1 LVVNPLA
8 SFEVAIAALKVNALR
23 SFLAML
29 GVIIGVASVIVMVSV
44 ASGAGEAIE
53 ARIKSLGTN
62 VLVIFPGSFTS
73 GGRRAGEGTAL
84 ALSEGDLA
92 AIRAAVPTI
101 VAAAGMVTG
110 SAPIVFGNSNWT
122 TQVNGVNADYLDVRD
137 WPLADGRSFTDAE
150 LRSGAKVVIL
160 GATTQRELFG
170 NTPAIGEQVRI
181 KNVPFTV
188 IGTLA
193 VKGQTGFGTDQDD
206 TALVPV
212 STARRRLFGAEQTV
226 PDNLRSIMVEVASA
240 DEMSDAQEEIENLL
254 RQRRHVRPGMPD
266 DFQVRNMAEFIRA
279 RSETQSIL
287 SVLLGATAAISL
299 VVGGIGI
306 MNIML
311 VSVTERTKEIGLRMA
326 VGARRRDILSQFLI
340 EAVTLCV
347 TGGVIGLLIGSSA
360 AIAMSVWGNWP
371 IALKPSLVLIALV
384 SAGLVGVF
392 FGYYPARRASLMNPI
407 DALRYE

>member
-1 LVVNPLA
+1 
-8 SFEVAIAALKVNALR
+8 
-23 SFLAML
+23 ML

-53 ARIKSLGTN
+53 ARIKALGTN
-62 VLVIFPGSFTS
+62 VLVIMPGSFTS

-92 AIRAAVPTI
+92 AIRSKVPS
-101 VAAAGMVTG
+101 VAGAAGMVSG
-110 SAPIVFGNSNWT
+110 SAPLVVGNANWT
-122 TQVNGVNADYLDVRD
+122 TSVNGVNDDFLEVRD

-160 GATTQRELFG
+160 GATTRRELFG
-170 NTPAIGEQVRI
+170 VGPGPRRAGAHQERALHRDRHAVPPRASRASAPIRTTPRSCRCR
-181 KNVPFTV
+181 PR
-188 IGTLA
+188 
-193 VKGQTGFGTDQDD
+193 
-206 TALVPV
+206 
-212 STARRRLFGAEQTV
+212 RRRLFGAEQTV

-240 DEMSDAQEEIENLL
+240 EAMGDAQEEIEKLL
-254 RQRRHVRPGMPD
+254 RERRRVRPGTPD
-266 DFQVRNMAEFIRA
+266 DFQVRNMAEFIRT

-299 VVGGIGI
+299 IVGGIGI

-347 TGGVIGLLIGSSA
+347 TGGLIGLA
-360 AIAMSVWGNWP
+360 DRRQ
-371 IALKPSLVLIALV
+371 
-384 SAGLVGVF
+384 
-392 FGYYPARRASLMNPI
+392 RRASLCQSGAIGRSRSRPGSC
-407 DALRYE
+407 

>member
-1 LVVNPLA
+1 MNPLV
-8 SFEVAIAALKVNALR
+8 SFKVAVDALKMHALR
-23 SFLAML
+23 TFLAML

-53 ARIKSLGTN
+53 ARIRALGTN
-62 VLVIFPGSFTS
+62 VLVVMPGSFTS

-84 ALSEGDLA
+84 ALSENDLA
-92 AIRAAVPTI
+92 AIRASVPT
-101 VAAAGMVTG
+101 VVGAAGMVSG
-110 SAPIVFGNSNWT
+110 SAPIVVGNSNWT
-122 TQVNGVNADYLDVRD
+122 TSVTGVNADYLDVRD
-137 WPLADGRSFTDAE
+137 WPLADGRSFTEAE

-160 GATTQRELFG
+160 GATTARELFG
-170 NTPAIGEQVRI
+170 NAPALGEQVRI
-181 KNVPFTV
+181 KNVPFTI
-188 IGTLA
+188 IGTLTE
-193 VKGQTGFGTDQDD
+193 KGQSGFGTDQDD
-206 TALVPV
+206 TALVPL

-226 PDNLRSIMVEVASA
+226 PDNLRTIMVEVASA
-240 DEMSDAQEEIENLL
+240 EAMNDTQEEIENLL
-254 RQRRHVRPGMPD
+254 RQRRHVRPGTPD

-347 TGGVIGLLIGSSA
+347 TGGLIGLLIGGSA
-360 AIAMSVWGNWP
+360 AISMSIWGNWP
-371 IALKPSLVLIALV
+371 IALKPGLVVIALL

>member
-1 LVVNPLA
+1 MNPLA
-8 SFEVAIAALKVNALR
+8 SFKVALAALKVNALR

-53 ARIKSLGTN
+53 ARIKALGTN
-62 VLVIFPGSFTS
+62 VLVVMPGSFTS

-84 ALSEGDLA
+84 ALSEADLA
-92 AIRAAVPTI
+92 AIRANVPT
-101 VAAAGMVTG
+101 VVGAAGMVSG
-110 SAPIVFGNSNWT
+110 SAPIVVGNSNWT
-122 TQVNGVNADYLDVRD
+122 TSVTGVNADYLDVRD
-137 WPLADGRSFTDAE
+137 WPIAEGRTFTDAE

-160 GATTQRELFG
+160 GATTERELFG
-170 NTPAIGEQVRI
+170 SAPATGEQVRI
-181 KNVPFTV
+181 KNEPFTV
-188 IGTLA
+188 IGTLT
-193 VKGQTGFGTDQDD
+193 VKGQSGFGTDQDD
-206 TALVPV
+206 MALVPLA
-212 STARRRLFGAEQTV
+212 TARRRLFGAEQTV
-226 PDNLRSIMVEVASA
+226 PDNLRTIMVEVASA
-240 DEMSDAQEEIENLL
+240 EAMNDAQDEIENLL
-254 RQRRHVRPGMPD
+254 RQRRHVRPGTPD

-347 TGGVIGLLIGSSA
+347 TGGLIGLLIGGSA
-360 AIAMSVWGNWP
+360 AIAMSIWGNWP
-371 IALKPSLVLIALV
+371 IALKPGLVVIALL

>member
-1 LVVNPLA
+1 MNPLV
-8 SFEVAIAALKVNALR
+8 SFKVAVDALKMHALR
-23 SFLAML
+23 TFLAML

-53 ARIKSLGTN
+53 ARIRALGTN

-84 ALSEGDLA
+84 ALSENDLA
-92 AIRAAVPTI
+92 AIRASVPT
-101 VAAAGMVTG
+101 VVGAAGMVSG
-110 SAPIVFGNSNWT
+110 SAPIVVGNSNWT
-122 TQVNGVNADYLDVRD
+122 TSVTGVNADYLDVRD
-137 WPLADGRSFTDAE
+137 WPLADGRSFTEAE

-160 GATTQRELFG
+160 GATTARELFG
-170 NTPAIGEQVRI
+170 NAPALGEQVRI
-181 KNVPFTV
+181 KNVPFTI
-188 IGTLA
+188 IGTLTE
-193 VKGQTGFGTDQDD
+193 KGQSGFGTDQDD
-206 TALVPV
+206 TALVPL

-226 PDNLRSIMVEVASA
+226 PDNLRTIMVEVASA
-240 DEMSDAQEEIENLL
+240 EAMNDTQEEIENLL
-254 RQRRHVRPGMPD
+254 RQRRHVRPGTPD

-279 RSETQSIL
+279 RSETQNIL

-311 VSVTERTKEIGLRMA
+311 VSVTERTKEIGLRLA

-347 TGGVIGLLIGSSA
+347 TGGLIGLLIGGSA
-360 AIAMSVWGNWP
+360 AISMSIWGNWP
-371 IALKPSLVLIALV
+371 IALKPGLVVIALL

>member
-1 LVVNPLA
+1 VNPLV
-8 SFEVAIAALKVNALR
+8 SFKVAVDALKMHALR
-23 SFLAML
+23 TFLAML

-53 ARIKSLGTN
+53 ARIKALGTN
-62 VLVIFPGSFTS
+62 VLVVMPGSFTS

-84 ALSEGDLA
+84 ALSENDLA
-92 AIRAAVPTI
+92 AIRASVPT
-101 VAAAGMVTG
+101 VVGAAGMVSG
-110 SAPIVFGNSNWT
+110 SAPIVVGNSNWT
-122 TQVNGVNADYLDVRD
+122 TSVTGVNADYLDVRD
-137 WPLADGRSFTDAE
+137 WPLADGRSFTEAE

-160 GATTQRELFG
+160 GATTARELFG
-170 NTPAIGEQVRI
+170 NAPALGEQVRI
-181 KNVPFTV
+181 KNVPFTI
-188 IGTLA
+188 IGTLTE
-193 VKGQTGFGTDQDD
+193 KGQSGFGTDQDD
-206 TALVPV
+206 TALVPL

-226 PDNLRSIMVEVASA
+226 PDNLRTIMVEVASA
-240 DEMSDAQEEIENLL
+240 EAMNDTQEEIENLL
-254 RQRRHVRPGMPD
+254 RQRRHVRPGTPD
-266 DFQVRNMAEFIRA
+266 DFQVRNMAEYIRA

-347 TGGVIGLLIGSSA
+347 TGGLIGLLIGGSA
-360 AIAMSVWGNWP
+360 AISMSIWGNWP
-371 IALKPSLVLIALV
+371 IALKPGLVVIALL

>member
-1 LVVNPLA
+1 MNPLA
-8 SFEVAIAALKVNALR
+8 SCKVAIAALKVNALR

-44 ASGAGEAIE
+44 ATGAGQAIE
-53 ARIKSLGTN
+53 DRIKALGTN
-62 VLVIFPGSFTS
+62 VLVVMPGSFTS
-73 GGRRAGEGTAL
+73 GGRRAGEGTAVS
-84 ALSEGDLA
+84 LSEADLA
-92 AIRAAVPTI
+92 AIRTKVPN
-101 VAAAGMVTG
+101 VAAAAGTVSG
-110 SAPIVFGNSNWT
+110 SAPLVVGDANWT
-122 TQVNGVNADYLDVRD
+122 TSVTGVNEDFLEVRD
-137 WPLADGRSFTDAE
+137 WPVAEGRSFTDVE

-160 GATTQRELFG
+160 GATTARELFG
-170 NTPAIGEQVRI
+170 G
-181 KNVPFTV
+181 
-188 IGTLA
+188 
-193 VKGQTGFGTDQDD
+193 D
-206 TALVPV
+206 
-212 STARRRLFGAEQTV
+212 QTV
-226 PDNLRSIMVEVASA
+226 PDNLRQIMVQVSSA
-240 DEMSDAQEEIENLL
+240 EEMNEAQEEIETLL
-254 RQRRHVRPGMPD
+254 RERRHVRTGGPD

-279 RSETQSIL
+279 RSETQNIL
-287 SVLLGATAAISL
+287 SLLLGATAAISL

-347 TGGVIGLLIGSSA
+347 TGGLIGLLIGGSA
-360 AIAMSVWGNWP
+360 ALAMSIWGEWP
-371 IALKPSLVLIALV
+371 IVLSPSLVVIALV

>member
-1 LVVNPLA
+1 MNPLA
-8 SFEVAIAALKVNALR
+8 SCKVAIAALKVNALR

-44 ASGAGEAIE
+44 ATGAGQAIE
-53 ARIKSLGTN
+53 DRIKALGTN
-62 VLVIFPGSFTS
+62 VLVVMPGSFTS
-73 GGRRAGEGTAL
+73 GGRRAGEGTAVS
-84 ALSEGDLA
+84 LSEADLA
-92 AIRAAVPTI
+92 AIRTKVPN
-101 VAAAGMVTG
+101 VSAAAGTVSG
-110 SAPIVFGNSNWT
+110 SAPLVVGDANWT
-122 TQVNGVNADYLDVRD
+122 TSVTGVNEDFLEVRD
-137 WPLADGRSFTDAE
+137 WPVAEGRSFTEAE
-150 LRSGAKVVIL
+150 LRSGAKVAIL
-160 GATTQRELFG
+160 GATTARELFG
-170 NTPAIGEQVRI
+170 TVPVIGEQVRI

-188 IGTLA
+188 IGVLTT
-193 VKGQTGFGTDQDD
+193 KGQSGWGGDQDD
-206 TALVPV
+206 TALVPLA
-212 STARRRLFGAEQTV
+212 TARRRLFGAEQTV
-226 PDNLRSIMVEVASA
+226 ADNLRSIMVEVSSA
-240 DEMSDAQEEIENLL
+240 GEMNEAQEEIETLL
-254 RQRRHVRPGMPD
+254 RERRHVRTGGPD

-287 SVLLGATAAISL
+287 SLLLGATAAISL

-347 TGGVIGLLIGSSA
+347 TGGLIGLTIGGSA
-360 AIAMSVWGNWP
+360 ALAMSIWGEWP
-371 IALKPSLVLIALV
+371 IALSPSLVVIALV

-392 FGYYPARRASLMNPI
+392 LGYYPARRASLMNPI